1 MRKHGRTGTLVSPP
15 LERDRWDAATSSG
28 ADTLPETVD
37 DAAQRLAAQ
46 EAGRCIAQIL
56 DVTRDREVVFL
67 AGDGRA
73 DADVA
78 LVVHAAL
85 EWDVLVARAVHD
97 L

>member
-1 MRKHGRTGTLVSPP
+1 MRTHGRTGTPVSPA
-15 LERDRWDAATSSG
+15 LERDRWDSARPFG
-28 ADTLPETVD
+28 ADTLPGTVD
-37 DAAQRLAAQ
+37 DAAQHLAAQ

-56 DVTRDREVVFL
+56 DVTHDREVVFL

-78 LVVHAAL
+78 LAVHAAL